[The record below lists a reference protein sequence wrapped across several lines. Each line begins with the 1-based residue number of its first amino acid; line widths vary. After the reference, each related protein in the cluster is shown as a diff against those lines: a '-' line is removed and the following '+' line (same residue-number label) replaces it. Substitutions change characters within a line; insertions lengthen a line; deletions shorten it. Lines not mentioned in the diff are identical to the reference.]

1 LPGGVATPPF
11 RAQRHLKTHYCAV
24 TEEQQNPARAIYGT
38 ILVMAV
44 ISALAHDES
53 ITSAELIAGVAATTI
68 VFWIAHVYAEVLGN
82 RLEGEHAVS
91 WNNVRLASRHE
102 WPLVEAALPLVL
114 ALMLGVLG
122 ILSTDSAVNVAIA
135 VGVVELFLWGIA
147 VGRRLGLSLS
157 ATIAA
162 GVVNGALGVAIAGLK
177 VLVH

>member
-1 LPGGVATPPF
+1 MSEKLVGVP
-11 RAQRHLKTHYCAV
+11 
-24 TEEQQNPARAIYGT
+24 EEQNPARAIYGT

-44 ISALAHDES
+44 IAALAHDES

-82 RLEGEHAVS
+82 RLHEDNPMNWANAWS
-91 WNNVRLASRHE
+91 AIQHE
-102 WPLVEAALPLVL
+102 WPIVQAAVPLVL
-114 ALMLGVLG
+114 ALGLGVVG
-122 ILSTDSAVNVAIA
+122 ILDTDSAVNVAIG
-135 VGVVELFLWGIA
+135 VGILELFLWGLT
-147 VGRRLGLSLS
+147 VGRKLGLSLT

>member
-1 LPGGVATPPF
+1 MSSRSARISEKLVV
-11 RAQRHLKTHYCAV
+11 V

-53 ITSAELIAGVAATTI
+53 ITSADLIEGVAATTI

-82 RLEGEHAVS
+82 RLQGEHAAS
-91 WNNVRLASRHE
+91 WANVRSAMHHE
-102 WPLVEAALPLVL
+102 WPIVQAAVPLVL
-114 ALMLGVLG
+114 ALVLGVVG
-122 ILSTDSAVNVAIA
+122 ILSTDAAVNVAIA
-135 VGVVELFLWGIA
+135 VGIVELFLWGLA

-162 GVVNGALGVAIAGLK
+162 GIINGALGVAIAGLK

>member
-1 LPGGVATPPF
+1 
-11 RAQRHLKTHYCAV
+11 V

-82 RLEGEHAVS
+82 RLQGEHAVS
-91 WNNVRLASRHE
+91 WENVRLASHHE
-102 WPLVEAALPLVL
+102 WPIVEAAVPPVL

-122 ILSTDSAVNVAIA
+122 VLSTNSAVNVAIA
-135 VGVVELFLWGIA
+135 VGIAELFLWGIA
-147 VGRRLGLSLS
+147 VGRRLGLSFT
-157 ATIAA
+157 ATLAA
-162 GVVNGALGVAIAGLK
+162 GVVNGALGVVIAGLK
-177 VLVH
+177 MLVH